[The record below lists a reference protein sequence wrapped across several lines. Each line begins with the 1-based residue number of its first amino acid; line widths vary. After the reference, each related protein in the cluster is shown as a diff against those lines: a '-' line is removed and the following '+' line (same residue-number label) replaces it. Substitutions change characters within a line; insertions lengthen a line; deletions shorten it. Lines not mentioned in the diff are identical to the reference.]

1 MDVGA
6 SKRQVNKVGESLT
19 RETRRGSFVEGSTC
33 RDDATKV
40 SDNLRDQDESV
51 AHRRAIVPRHG
62 KESNVN
68 IRGIRVCDSVIESW
82 AKICKVPMKISIRRL
97 RSNNLQI
104 GFIWL

>member
-19 RETRRGSFVEGSTC
+19 RETGRGSFVEGSTC

-68 IRGIRVCDSVIESW
+68 IRGIRCAI
-82 AKICKVPMKISIRRL
+82 A
-97 RSNNLQI
+97 
-104 GFIWL
+104 